1 MAENPKSQSAKSA
14 QEFISI
20 DSIRDGVAIMK
31 DGGLRA
37 VLMASSLNFALKSE
51 DEQDAITFQ
60 YQNFLNS
67 LDFSLQFVVHSRKLN
82 ITPYLDT
89 LQDRI
94 AEEPNELLKVQIEE
108 YIDFVKSFVALS
120 NIVAK
125 TFYVIVPFNP
135 SLIARSGW
143 SRPLASLFKPPT
155 ASQKK
160 ADAQNNFSEQKA
172 QLFQRVDEVSL
183 GLIRIGVRTA
193 PLNTE
198 ELVELFYGLYNPT
211 EQAARERTTDSL

>member
-1 MAENPKSQSAKSA
+1 MAESKKSAQAKSA
-14 QEFISI
+14 QEFIPI
-20 DSIRDGVAIMK
+20 DSIRDGVVLMK

-82 ITPYLDT
+82 IMPYLDM
-89 LQDRI
+89 LKDR
-94 AEEPNELLKVQIEE
+94 AQEEPNELLKVQIEE
-108 YIDFVKSFVALS
+108 YIDFVKSFVELS

-125 TFYVIVPFNP
+125 MFYVIVPFNP
-135 SLIARSGW
+135 SFAAKGGLLG
-143 SRPLASLFKPPT
+143 PLASFLRPPT
-155 ASQKK
+155 ATQKRG
-160 ADAQNNFSEQKA
+160 DGQNQFAEFKS
-172 QLFQRVDEVSL
+172 QLFQRVDEVTL
-183 GLIRIGVRTA
+183 GLIRIGVRTV

-198 ELVELFYGLYNPT
+198 ELIELFYGLYNPT
-211 EQAARERTTDSL
+211 EQAAREKTSE

>member
-1 MAENPKSQSAKSA
+1 MTESKKSAQAKSA
-14 QEFISI
+14 QDFINIESV
-20 DSIRDGVAIMK
+20 RDGVVVMK
-31 DGGLRA
+31 DGGIRA

-67 LDFSLQFVVHSRKLN
+67 LDFSVQFVVHSRRLN
-82 ITPYLDT
+82 ISPYLDT
-89 LQDRI
+89 LKDRVK
-94 AEEPNELLKVQIEE
+94 EEPNELLKVQIEE
-108 YIDFVKSFVALS
+108 YVDFVKSFVELS

-125 TFYVIVPFNP
+125 MFYVIIPFNP
-135 SLIARSGW
+135 SIITRHGIMGQVMSFL
-143 SRPLASLFKPPT
+143 KPPS

-160 ADAQNNFSEQKA
+160 TGGQDQFAEFKN

-183 GLIRIGVRTA
+183 GLMRVGVRTA

-198 ELVELFYGLYNPT
+198 ELIELFYGLYNPT
-211 EQAARERTTDSL
+211 EQAAREKNAA

>member
-1 MAENPKSQSAKSA
+1 MAESAKSKQAKSA
-14 QEFISI
+14 QDFINI
-20 DSIRDGVAIMK
+20 DSIRDGVILMK

-67 LDFSLQFVVHSRKLN
+67 LDFSLQFVAHSRKLN
-82 ITPYLDT
+82 ISPYLET
-89 LQDRI
+89 LRDRI
-94 AEEPNELLKVQIEE
+94 KEEPNELLKVQTEE
-108 YIDFVKSFVALS
+108 YIDFVKSFVELS

-125 TFYVIVPFNP
+125 MFYVIIPFNP
-135 SLIARSGW
+135 SLIAAGGMWGSI
-143 SRPLASLFKPPT
+143 ASLLKPPS

-160 ADAQNNFSEQKA
+160 TAGQDKFVEQKA

-198 ELVELFYGLYNPT
+198 ELIELFYGLYNPT
-211 EQAARERTTDSL
+211 EQAARERQNE

>member
-1 MAENPKSQSAKSA
+1 MAESAKSKQARSA
-14 QEFISI
+14 QEFINI
-20 DSIRDGVAIMK
+20 DSIRDGVVLMQ

-67 LDFSLQFVVHSRKLN
+67 LDFSLQFVIHSRKLN
-82 ITPYLDT
+82 ILQYLDV
-89 LQDRI
+89 LRDRI
-94 AEEPNELLKVQIEE
+94 KEEPNELLKVQIEE
-108 YIDFVKSFVALS
+108 YVDFVKSFVDLS
-120 NIVAK
+120 NIVTK
-125 TFYVIVPFNP
+125 TFYVIIPFNP
-135 SLIARSGW
+135 SFAAKGGFW
-143 SRPLASLFKPPT
+143 KPFASLLKPPS

-160 ADAQNNFSEQKA
+160 MGGQNQFQEFKN

-183 GLIRIGVRTA
+183 GLVRVGVRTV

-198 ELVELFYGLYNPT
+198 ELIELFYGLYNPT
-211 EQAARERTTDSL
+211 EQTAHEQATDN

>member
-1 MAENPKSQSAKSA
+1 MAESQKSKQAKSA
-14 QEFISI
+14 QEFIPI
-20 DSIRDGVAIMK
+20 DSIRDGVVLMK

-67 LDFSLQFVVHSRKLN
+67 LDFSLQFVAHSRKLN
-82 ITPYLDT
+82 ISPYLET
-89 LQDRI
+89 LQDRVK
-94 AEEPNELLKVQIEE
+94 EEQNELLKVQTEE
-108 YIDFVKSFVALS
+108 YIDFVKSFVELS

-125 TFYVIVPFNP
+125 MFYVVVPFNP
-135 SLIARSGW
+135 SLVAKGGLFG
-143 SRPLASLFKPPT
+143 PLASFLRPPT
-155 ASQKK
+155 ATQKK
-160 ADAQNNFSEQKA
+160 GSEQNQFTEFKS

-183 GLIRIGVRTA
+183 GLIRIGVRTV

-198 ELVELFYGLYNPT
+198 ELIELFYGLYNPT
-211 EQAARERTTDSL
+211 EQAAREKTSE

>member
-1 MAENPKSQSAKSA
+1 MAESKKSAQAKSA
-14 QEFISI
+14 QDFINIESV
-20 DSIRDGVAIMK
+20 RDGVIVMK
-31 DGGLRA
+31 DGGIRA

-67 LDFSLQFVVHSRKLN
+67 LDFSVQFVVHSRKLN
-82 ITPYLDT
+82 ISPYLDT
-89 LQDRI
+89 LTDRVR
-94 AEEPNELLKVQIEE
+94 EEPNELLKVQIEE
-108 YIDFVKSFVALS
+108 YVDFVKSFVELS

-125 TFYVIVPFNP
+125 MFYVVVPFNP
-135 SLIARSGW
+135 SIITRHGIMGRVMSFL
-143 SRPLASLFKPPT
+143 KPPS

-160 ADAQNNFSEQKA
+160 AGARDQFAEFKN

-211 EQAARERTTDSL
+211 EQAARERANE

>member
-1 MAENPKSQSAKSA
+1 MAESKKSAQAKSA
-14 QEFISI
+14 QDFINI
-20 DSIRDGVAIMK
+20 DSIRDGVVVMK
-31 DGGLRA
+31 DSGIRA

-67 LDFSLQFVVHSRKLN
+67 LDFSIQFVTHSRKLN
-82 ITPYLDT
+82 IVPYLDT
-89 LQDRI
+89 LKDRVK
-94 AEEPNELLKVQIEE
+94 EEPNELLKIQIEE
-108 YIDFVKSFVALS
+108 YVDFVKSFVELS

-135 SLIARSGW
+135 SVITRKGLMG
-143 SRPLASLFKPPT
+143 SLTSFLKPPS

-160 ADAQNNFSEQKA
+160 TNEQDQFAEFKA

-183 GLIRIGVRTA
+183 GLVRIGVRTA

-198 ELVELFYGLYNPT
+198 ELIELFYGLYNPT
-211 EQAARERTTDSL
+211 EQAAREK

>member
-1 MAENPKSQSAKSA
+1 MAESPKSKQAKSA
-14 QEFISI
+14 QEFIPI
-20 DSIRDGVAIMK
+20 DSIRDGVVLMK

-67 LDFSLQFVVHSRKLN
+67 LDFSLQFTVHSRKLN
-82 ITPYLDT
+82 ITPYLDMLREHT
-89 LQDRI
+89 K
-94 AEEPNELLKVQIEE
+94 EEPNELLKVQIEE
-108 YIDFVKSFVALS
+108 YADFVKSFVELS

-135 SLIARSGW
+135 SIIVKRRLLG
-143 SRPLASLFKPPT
+143 PLSSFLKPPT
-155 ASQKK
+155 AAQKK
-160 ADAQNNFSEQKA
+160 GNEQNQFVEFKS

-183 GLIRIGVRTA
+183 GLIRVGVRTV

-198 ELVELFYGLYNPT
+198 ELIELFYGLYNPT
-211 EQAARERTTDSL
+211 EQAAREKTAA